1 MAKSLKNKSQKR
13 VCQKKRGGQ
22 KNKSQKKGGNQQQ
35 QEQDGGQQQPQ
46 QEQDG
51 GQQQQQQQDGGKR
64 KQKKHGASKW
74 IEHVKSFANRNGI
87 DYRDALE
94 NKDCKAEYH
103 AKK

>member
-13 VCQKKRGGQ
+13 VCQKKRGSQ
-22 KNKSQKKGGNQQQ
+22 KNKSQKKGGNQQE
-35 QEQDGGQQQPQ
+35 QEQ

-51 GQQQQQQQDGGKR
+51 GQQQQQEQQQQYGGKR

-74 IEHVKSFANRNGI
+74 IEHVKSFAKRNGI

>member
-22 KNKSQKKGGNQQQ
+22 KNKSQKKGGNQQEQEQ

-46 QEQDG
+46 QE
-51 GQQQQQQQDGGKR
+51 QQQQDGGKR

-87 DYRDALE
+87 DYGDALE
-94 NKDCKAEYH
+94 NKHCKAEYH
-103 AKK
+103 AKNK